1 MEEEI
6 ITIED
11 MIINVG
17 SFLHNTSGSITDIDG
32 QFLKDFRLL
41 IDAEL
46 ERREA
51 QLH

>member
-1 MEEEI
+1 MEEELM
-6 ITIED
+6 TIED
-11 MIINVG
+11 MIIHVS
-17 SFLHNTSGSITDIDG
+17 SFLHNTNSSVTDIDG